1 MKNNC
6 QNNLEASTHDI
17 AISTMPF
24 DSMLITTPTTP
35 ITLRYEYN
43 WEEPGVLAIKFS
55 YGDLASLLSHLDKPN
70 LAATH
75 IKIYAE
81 LEDRSGDRF
90 IVQLPFPRDIRY
102 KSYDELMQLE
112 SQHRS

>member
-1 MKNNC
+1 
-6 QNNLEASTHDI
+6 
-17 AISTMPF
+17 MPF
-24 DSMLITTPTTP
+24 DSMLIATPTTP

-81 LEDRSGDRF
+81 LEDRSGDRL

-112 SQHRS
+112 SQSHS